1 MKLILAGGLSAFA
14 LGLFAQD
21 PFSDVSVESTQVSGP
36 VYMLTGAGGNLGLLL
51 AENGPLLIDD
61 QFAPLEGKIRAAV
74 KELAGTADPRYLVN
88 THWHGDHTGGNA
100 GFGTTSTLVSQD
112 RVRERLA
119 AGDDRR
125 DPAPAVALPS
135 LTYAEG
141 MTIHLDGQTVEMKH
155 YPHAHTDGDSIVI
168 FHEAKVVHMG
178 DILFNRMFPYIDPSS
193 GGSVKGYL
201 AAQDDILAM
210 LPEDWKIIP
219 GHGALATYQDLA
231 ASRDMIR
238 ATSKI
243 VAKRVAAGMSREDC
257 VAAGLPSAWDS
268 WSWQF
273 ISTETWLGTLYD
285 SATSGD

>member
-1 MKLILAGGLSAFA
+1 MKLLLAGGLSAFA

-21 PFSDVSVESTQVSGP
+21 PFSDTTIEATQVSGP
-36 VYMLTGAGGNLGLLL
+36 VYMLTGAGGNIGLML
-51 AENGPLLIDD
+51 AEGGPLMIDD
-61 QFAPLEGKIRAAV
+61 EFAPLEDKIRAAV
-74 KELAGTADPRYLVN
+74 KELAGTANPRYLVN

-100 GFGTTSTLVSQD
+100 GFGTTSTLIAQD
-112 RVRERLA
+112 QVRVRLK

-125 DPAPAVALPS
+125 DPAPTVALPN

-141 MTIHLDGQTVEMKH
+141 MSLHLDGQTVELHH
-155 YPHAHTDGDSIVI
+155 YPRAHTDGDSIVI

-178 DILFNRMFPYIDPSS
+178 DILFNHLFPFIDPGS

-201 AAQDDILAM
+201 AAQNEILKM
-210 LPEDWKIIP
+210 LSEDWKIIP
-219 GHGALATYQDLA
+219 GHGELAGYQDLV
-231 ASRDMIR
+231 ASRDMIL

-243 VAKRVAAGMSREDC
+243 VAERKASGMSREDC
-257 VAAGLPSAWDS
+257 LAAGLPSAWDS

-285 SATSGD
+285 SEE